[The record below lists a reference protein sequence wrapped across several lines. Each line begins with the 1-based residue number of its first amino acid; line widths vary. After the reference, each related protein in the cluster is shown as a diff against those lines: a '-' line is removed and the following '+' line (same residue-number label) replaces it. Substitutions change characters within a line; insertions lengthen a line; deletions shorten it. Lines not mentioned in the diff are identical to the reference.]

1 MTEKPKPSLFHPG
14 IGKLGM
20 TELHWAAYC
29 GDPDGVRS
37 AIDLGC
43 RVNARDEY
51 RSYTP
56 LHWLAD
62 MAATG
67 GDRMAV
73 LHLLLEHGADINLR
87 SVGDMTALGLAR
99 EAGSDA
105 GDELAGA
112 LLRLGAVE

>member
-1 MTEKPKPSLFHPG
+1 MTK
-14 IGKLGM
+14 
-20 TELHWAAYC
+20 LHWAAQR
-29 GDPDGVRS
+29 GDPDGARA
-37 AIDLGC
+37 AIASGY

-51 RSYTP
+51 RKYTP

-67 GDRMAV
+67 GDRVAV
-73 LHLLLEHGADINLR
+73 LELLVEHGADINLR
-87 SVGDMTALGLAR
+87 SVTDMTALGLAR

-105 GDELAGA
+105 GDELADA